1 MGDIT
6 LDVSEPQI
14 LRHFPADVNGV
25 VHHHRVLLHKVDAGV
40 WIGLSPDGDQER
52 IDLNRIEY
60 RILERR
66 APFPRDIAAQEIY
79 AFDPVTRSEMERHK
93 RTAKIQARLLDDND
107 AEEVE
112 ADIWIVSDPMSEAFG
127 HEVTANELRQAAT
140 IAGEG
145 VCEINGQVEHVSQVV
160 ASSLQKFKE
169 LRSGSLGDLRLLGDH
184 RDTLGKRHLPFVQG
198 MALLRESALA
208 DWPYDGPRAVK
219 EFFTSVRDGSGGLL
233 PYHLQWMTNSG
244 VYTMGAAAHEHKVL
258 IEALR
263 KGMEIDQLDLSNLC
277 MGEEL
282 VRRLIQI
289 EVAVA
294 RNPSAPNY
302 AGLSELM
309 ESPIDDMGQAATG
322 QLSHWLTEKLKT
334 KANIQKQARLYQ
346 EEFGKPGGSK
356 ASSSGGGAAS
366 GGQGRGNQKPGR
378 GPKGRGRKG
387 KGAPEG
393 GAAAAAGEQG
403 DY

>member
-1 MGDIT
+1 
-6 LDVSEPQI
+6 
-14 LRHFPADVNGV
+14 
-25 VHHHRVLLHKVDAGV
+25 
-40 WIGLSPDGDQER
+40 
-52 IDLNRIEY
+52 
-60 RILERR
+60 
-66 APFPRDIAAQEIY
+66 
-79 AFDPVTRSEMERHK
+79 
-93 RTAKIQARLLDDND
+93 
-107 AEEVE
+107 
-112 ADIWIVSDPMSEAFG
+112 
-127 HEVTANELRQAAT
+127 
-140 IAGEG
+140 
-145 VCEINGQVEHVSQVV
+145 
-160 ASSLQKFKE
+160 
-169 LRSGSLGDLRLLGDH
+169 
-184 RDTLGKRHLPFVQG
+184 
-198 MALLRESALA
+198 
-208 DWPYDGPRAVK
+208 
-219 EFFTSVRDGSGGLL
+219 
-233 PYHLQWMTNSG
+233 
-244 VYTMGAAAHEHKVL
+244 MGAAAHEHKVL